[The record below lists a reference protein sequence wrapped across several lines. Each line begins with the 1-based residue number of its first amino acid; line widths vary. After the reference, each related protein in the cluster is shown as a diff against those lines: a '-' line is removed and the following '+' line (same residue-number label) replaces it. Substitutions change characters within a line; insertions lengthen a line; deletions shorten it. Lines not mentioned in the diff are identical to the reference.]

1 MRRSWV
7 WQGIVFHTEPGSS
20 FVMPITSWQDCTC
33 QRVFDPL
40 DSLFAIELSA
50 LSGSF
55 RVFIRDN

>member
-33 QRVFDPL
+33 PGRMYLQIVR
-40 DSLFAIELSA
+40 
-50 LSGSF
+50 
-55 RVFIRDN
+55 